1 MRLDLIVD
9 ILLRKTL
16 ICCMLI
22 FGEGNLALMSLKS
35 LYIVDRLISRL
46 ILISS
51 IERLT
56 LIIDNRLLIIRNALL
71 NDIQGFN

>member
-1 MRLDLIVD
+1 
-9 ILLRKTL
+9 
-16 ICCMLI
+16 MLI

-35 LYIVDRLISRL
+35 RTRLISRL
-46 ILISS
+46 ILISW